1 MLSVVVAKMFKK
13 EKWTIIRGVLWLKVG
28 FFLWTLGMYAI
39 LPYINLQMAS
49 LGLSEEDLG
58 LIWGIMPFFIIPFL
72 PLAGSQ
78 LFFQTEC
85 ILGFKRC
92 IFAAKERI

>member
-1 MLSVVVAKMFKK
+1 MRGLFLFTPCNSEKKMFVK
-13 EKWTIIRGVLWLKVG
+13 EKWSINRGVLWLKVG

-78 LFFQTEC
+78 L
-85 ILGFKRC
+85 LL
-92 IFAAKERI
+92 